1 MIVSAVPVVFC
12 PADTMTA
19 VVVVAFGV
27 RAGVVAGIRTLPLPM
42 SAQVLYIVLMAVE
55 MAVEMIVVV

>member
-19 VVVVAFGV
+19 VVVAVGV
-27 RAGVVAGIRTLPLPM
+27 RAGVVAEIRTPPLPM

-55 MAVEMIVVV
+55 MIVVV

>member
-19 VVVVAFGV
+19 VVVVAVAV
-27 RAGVVAGIRTLPLPM
+27 RAGVVAGIRTPPLPM
-42 SAQVLYIVLMAVE
+42 SAQVL
-55 MAVEMIVVV
+55 